1 MDGHGGRRKG
11 TERYNKGR
19 GEGRGVFGIALRS
32 GGGGEFRAKVFV
44 DASRGAGERQVK
56 EEKKPVVAK
65 ARRRCWRCGGGG
77 GMPAGVEER
86 GAGGGGGGGA
96 VVGGAGASETEIAIK
111 YITGEK

>member
-32 GGGGEFRAKVFV
+32 GREFRAKVFV

-86 GAGGGGGGGA
+86 GAGGEGGGGA

>member
-19 GEGRGVFGIALRS
+19 GEERGVFGIALRS
-32 GGGGEFRAKVFV
+32 GGSGEFRAKVFV

-56 EEKKPVVAK
+56 EEKKPMVAK
-65 ARRRCWRCGGGG
+65 ARRRCWRCSG

-86 GAGGGGGGGA
+86 GAGGEGGGGA